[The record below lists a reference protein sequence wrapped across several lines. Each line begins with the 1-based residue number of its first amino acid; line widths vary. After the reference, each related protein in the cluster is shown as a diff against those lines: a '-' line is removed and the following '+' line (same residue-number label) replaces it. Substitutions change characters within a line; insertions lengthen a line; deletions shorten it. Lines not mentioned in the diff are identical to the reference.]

1 MPDDRD
7 PARLPAAQPAVRSNA
22 ITSLPRVLDSARLF
36 DGAREVLIQH
46 AGSEYRLRLT
56 QFNKL
61 ILTK

>member
-1 MPDDRD
+1 MPAGRD
-7 PARLPAAQPAVRSNA
+7 SARRPAVQPAVRPDANTA
-22 ITSLPRVLDSARLF
+22 PRVLDSARLF
-36 DGAREVLIQH
+36 EGAREVLIQH

>member
-1 MPDDRD
+1 MV
-7 PARLPAAQPAVRSNA
+7 ARNDAQHAADAQASPPSCGMQAQP
-22 ITSLPRVLDSARLF
+22 RVIDSRRLF
-36 DGAREVLIQH
+36 EGAREVLIQH

>member
-1 MPDDRD
+1 MAADRN
-7 PARLPAAQPAVRSNA
+7 PARPPAEQSASRIDAVAS
-22 ITSLPRVLDSARLF
+22 TRVLDSARLF
-36 DGAREVLIQH
+36 EGAREVLIRH